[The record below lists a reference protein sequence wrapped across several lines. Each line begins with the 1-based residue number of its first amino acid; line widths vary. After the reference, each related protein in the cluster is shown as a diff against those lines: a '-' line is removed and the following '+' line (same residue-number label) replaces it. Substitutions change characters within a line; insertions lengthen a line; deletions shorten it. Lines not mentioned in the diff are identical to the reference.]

1 MSSAVYALELK
12 GRVAQPPQKANVAE
26 HKSVWQVKP
35 AITPEAEQELARDAA
50 REAALVNAVK
60 RGDLAA
66 FEPLVEAHHTRVYQ
80 LAYRM
85 LGNEQEAQD
94 AAQDAFLQALTRINS
109 FDTRYRFK
117 SWVMAIANNAC
128 IDRLRRRRIEPSD
141 FADHVPAD
149 EPDAEFDVMSNDPQP
164 DVIAAQHERQR
175 VVMSLLK
182 ELSPEDRSMIT
193 MFYWG
198 DMSYEEIA
206 ASTRNTVSAVK
217 SRLFRARRALAE
229 LPLAAKLLDEK

>member
-1 MSSAVYALELK
+1 MSSASIAIDINT
-12 GRVAQPPQKANVAE
+12 RMAPPPQNTTAPAARAIAPVAE
-26 HKSVWQVKP
+26 
-35 AITPEAEQELARDAA
+35 ADAA
-50 REAALVNAVK
+50 REIANEVLLVNAVK
-60 RGDLAA
+60 RGNLEA
-66 FEPLVEAHHTRVYQ
+66 FEPLVEAHQTRVYQ

-117 SWVMAIANNAC
+117 SWIMAITNNAC

-141 FADHVPAD
+141 FADHAPAD
-149 EPDAEFDVMSNDPQP
+149 EPDAEFDVPSAEPGP
-164 DVIAAQHERQR
+164 DVIAAQRERQR
-175 VVMSLLK
+175 VVMALLGQ
-182 ELSPEDRSMIT
+182 LSPEDRAMVT

-206 ASTRNTVSAVK
+206 ASTRSTVSAVK

-229 LPLAAKLLDEK
+229 LPLAAKLSSAEM

>member
-1 MSSAVYALELK
+1 MSSAAYALKLN
-12 GRVAQPPQKANVAE
+12 GRVAQPPQKTNVAE
-26 HKSVWQVKP
+26 HKQVWQARP
-35 AITPEAEQELARDAA
+35 AITPEAEQELAREAA

-60 RGDLAA
+60 QGNLAA
-66 FEPLVEAHHTRVYQ
+66 FEPLIEAHQTRVFQ

-94 AAQDAFLQALTRINS
+94 AAQDVFLQALTRIQS
-109 FDTRYRFK
+109 FDARYRFK

-164 DVIAAQHERQR
+164 DVVAAQRERQR
-175 VVMSLLK
+175 TVMALLK
-182 ELSPEDRSMIT
+182 QLSPEDRAMIT

-206 ASTRNTVSAVK
+206 SSTRNTVSAVK

-229 LPLAAKLLDEK
+229 LPLAARLMADG